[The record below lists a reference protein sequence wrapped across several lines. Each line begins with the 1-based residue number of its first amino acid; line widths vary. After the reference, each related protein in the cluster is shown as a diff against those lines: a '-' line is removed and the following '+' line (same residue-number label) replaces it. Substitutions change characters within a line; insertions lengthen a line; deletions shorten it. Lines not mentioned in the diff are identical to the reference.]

1 MKIAKNLISWFKYS
15 KTIKKDINNRSKTLI
30 NNFFYW
36 RMYSLACGLKSQ
48 EKDILILNTR
58 SNDWLNKKWIQK
70 KTELINSNRY
80 PLVT

>member
-1 MKIAKNLISWFKYS
+1 MSGN
-15 KTIKKDINNRSKTLI
+15 LI

-48 EKDILILNTR
+48 EKEILLLNTR

-80 PLVT
+80 PLVTQMILNSIQLIQNIIEKITSK